1 MSGTEHRWW
10 SERLARR
17 GAVVG
22 AALGA
27 LAAILAALAVLGLDP
42 VPALVSYVA
51 GALVGSGVGY
61 LLGGLLGAAVHAG
74 GVSHRAA

>member
-1 MSGTEHRWW
+1 MDGPRWW
-10 SERLARR
+10 SEHLARR

-27 LAAILAALAVLGLDP
+27 LAAILAALALLGLAP
-42 VPALVSYVA
+42 VPALISYAA

-61 LLGGLLGAAVHAG
+61 LLGGLLGGVARSG
-74 GVSHRAA
+74 GGFSHRAA